1 MNNKNVE
8 EKMKIIHNKMN
19 KHKQIK
25 GSILIRD
32 NGLHISSKL
41 PGEKYENRKISA
53 HIATIFR
60 HMSKKIKSNEAKIR
74 LTNGVNLYIKHIPNK
89 KMLLASITDNAASP
103 ILKGLMVRYSRKI
116 HNIFS

>member
-1 MNNKNVE
+1 MKSINLE
-8 EKMKIIHNKMN
+8 EKMEIIHHQMN
-19 KHKQIK
+19 QHKQIK

-41 PGEKYENRKISA
+41 PEKSESRKISA

-60 HMSKKIKSNEAKIR
+60 HISKKIRSNEVKIR
-74 LTNGVNLYIKHIPNK
+74 LENGVNLFIKQIPNK
-89 KMLLASITDNAASP
+89 KILLTTITDNAATP
-103 ILKGLMVRYSRKI
+103 NMKKLMDRYSRKF